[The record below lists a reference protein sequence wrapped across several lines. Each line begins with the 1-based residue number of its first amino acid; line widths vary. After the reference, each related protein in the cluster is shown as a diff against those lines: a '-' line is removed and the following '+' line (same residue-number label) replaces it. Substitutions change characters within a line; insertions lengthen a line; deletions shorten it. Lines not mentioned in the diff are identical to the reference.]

1 MDLVLLKKLK
11 SFFVNIPECE
21 EFNPM
26 FFILKNFIFK
36 LWYMLGPPV
45 VGRPL
50 QSKTNQHFGPIFGIA
65 LTCVERNDAPG
76 NEFCPIE
83 IFSFFPQ
90 KTRECKSKT
99 KKNTDHGIN

>member
-1 MDLVLLKKLK
+1 MFLKEHEC
-11 SFFVNIPECE
+11 FFVSAPEGE
-21 EFNPM
+21 EFDPL
-26 FFILKNFIFK
+26 FLVLKNFLLEFRNV
-36 LWYMLGPPV
+36 LRPPV
-45 VGRPL
+45 VSGSFQPEP
-50 QSKTNQHFGPIFGIA
+50 NQHFGPIFGIA
-65 LTCVERNDAPG
+65 LTCVERNDASG